1 MSDRIFIDTNIFV
14 YSFIPQSHNKQKI
27 SKEIIVTALETQTGL
42 ISWQVIQEFINV
54 ATKKNTQKI
63 DLSDLNDYLNQILHP
78 LLKVYPTI
86 EIYNKAIEILSK
98 TNYTYYDCLIIA
110 SAIISNCT
118 IIFSEDLQH
127 KHKIENTTIINP
139 FIN

>member
-1 MSDRIFIDTNIFV
+1 M
-14 YSFIPQSHNKQKI
+14 PQSHDKQKF
-27 SKEIIVTALETQTGL
+27 SKEIIVTALETQSGV

-54 ATKKNTQKI
+54 ATKKNTQKMN
-63 DLSDLNDYLNQILHP
+63 LSDLTDYLNQILHP
-78 LLKVYPTI
+78 LLKVYPNI
-86 EIYNKAIEILSK
+86 EIYNKAIEIISK

-127 KHKIENTTIINP
+127 KQKIETVTILNP
-139 FIN
+139 FIQ